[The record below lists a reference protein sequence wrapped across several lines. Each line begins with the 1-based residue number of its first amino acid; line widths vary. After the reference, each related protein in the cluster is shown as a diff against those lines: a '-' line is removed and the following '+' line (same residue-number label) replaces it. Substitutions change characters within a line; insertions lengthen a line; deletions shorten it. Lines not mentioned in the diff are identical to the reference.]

1 MSVVQTAASTDGIA
15 GLALST
21 GVSLASTHGAMLIGT
36 LFGVILY
43 GLALHQSY
51 QYATTF
57 SSDSYFMKL
66 LVASVMVLETLHV
79 AITVHS
85 CYHYLVSNYFNPLI
99 LLSGVWSLNIL
110 PFVSGLVMF
119 ISQLFFARRVS
130 LIGRAQS
137 VVVWIALLLLAG
149 EVGFSIAAT
158 VKALQDPSFQVT
170 ATVTKLS
177 GIGLGLA
184 VVGDSALTLTLI
196 FAFRKSRQEGGQR
209 RTSTIRMEAFGNS
222 IDKTDMATTEQYDVQ
237 TGQRQAES
245 AVERIQLYIVN
256 TGLLTGLFNMAAFIA
271 AFALPSSLICGS
283 ISIITARLYANSLLA
298 VLNTRKVS
306 LAGMEIFVDSS
317 SETRVSFAE
326 VQRAQSRA
334 AWNVPS
340 VSSASRNPPQIMVG
354 VMTDTEALRDPPPSP
369 SVFRRLTIGLRRGS
383 LKG

>member
-1 MSVVQTAASTDGIA
+1 MSVAETSTDYVA
-15 GLALST
+15 RLALST
-21 GVSLASTHGAMLIGT
+21 GVSLASTHGALLIGT
-36 LFGVILY
+36 FFGVILY

-51 QYATTF
+51 LYATTF
-57 SSDSYFMKL
+57 SSDSHFMKL

-79 AITVHS
+79 AITAHS
-85 CYHYLVSNYFNPLI
+85 CYYYLVLNYFNPLV

-149 EVGFSIAAT
+149 EVGLSIAAT
-158 VKALQDPSFQVT
+158 AKALTDPSYQET
-170 ATVTKLS
+170 ATVTQLS
-177 GIGLGLA
+177 GVGLGLA

-196 FAFRKSRQEGGQR
+196 LAFRQSRKERGQQR
-209 RTSTIRMEAFGNS
+209 RPSSVRMETFDS
-222 IDKTDMATTEQYDVQ
+222 IGADKTATVIAEQYEVQ
-237 TGQRQAES
+237 TSQKRADS
-245 AVERIQLYIVN
+245 VIDFLQLYVVN

-271 AFALPSSLICGS
+271 AFALPSSFICAS
-283 ISIITARLYANSLLA
+283 INIITARLYANSLLA
-298 VLNTRKVS
+298 VLNTRQIS

-317 SETRVSFAE
+317 SETRISFADA
-326 VQRAQSRA
+326 QRQQSRA

-340 VSSASRNPPQIMVG
+340 VSSASRHPPRIMVG
-354 VMTDTEALRDPPPSP
+354 VMTDTEAQRDPPPSP

-383 LKG
+383 LKA